1 MRKQKGNL
9 AIASVPI
16 QEWGELYSA
25 DEAIKTGTIFR
36 DLDLPFFAADSIPDR
51 EPGGRSTDLLG
62 SPEEQ
67 KCQADLLEIQKVSFV
82 LDDLRL
88 YLDTHPEDADGLAL
102 LKDLL
107 QKRRM
112 LKEDFAQACYPL
124 TPDCMGT
131 VYLQNP
137 DSSCF
142 CWQEGPAPWE
152 GDCCCMAGQ
161 DNDRRQTDPAL
172 RKGGCA

>member
-1 MRKQKGNL
+1 MAKVTEIVEKL
-9 AIASVPI
+9 AAPVVE
-16 QEWGELYSA
+16 QAGCQLWDVEYVR
-25 DEAIKTGTIFR
+25 EAG
-36 DLDLPFFAADSIPDR
+36 
-51 EPGGRSTDLLG
+51 
-62 SPEEQ
+62 Q
-67 KCQADLLEIQKVSFV
+67 WY
-82 LDDLRL
+82 LRL

-112 LKEDFAQACYPL
+112 LTEDFAQACYPL

>member
-1 MRKQKGNL
+1 M
-9 AIASVPI
+9 
-16 QEWGELYSA
+16 
-25 DEAIKTGTIFR
+25 
-36 DLDLPFFAADSIPDR
+36 
-51 EPGGRSTDLLG
+51 
-62 SPEEQ
+62 
-67 KCQADLLEIQKVSFV
+67 

-112 LKEDFAQACYPL
+112 LTEDFAQACYPL

-142 CWQEGPAPWE
+142 CWQEGRPRGKETAVVWQARITI
-152 GDCCCMAGQ
+152 AG
-161 DNDRRQTDPAL
+161 RRIRLCGKEAVRNVDL
-172 RKGGCA
+172 